1 MITHDE
7 LTQKLYE
14 AWCAQMKKD
23 GFNLSLDWE
32 NLQPAIKRCWSAVAD
47 AAWEH
52 VEGENAE
59 YARHASD
66 KLDELQG
73 LIIEFMNRAEEVI
86 G

>member
-1 MITHDE
+1 MITHEE
-7 LTQKLYE
+7 LAQRLRVAYE
-14 AWCAQMKKD
+14 DW
-23 GFNLSLDWE
+23 LDISNDKE
-32 NLQPAIKRCWSAVAD
+32 
-47 AAWEH
+47 AAWLAAAELAWDL

-73 LIIEFMNRAEEVI
+73 LIIEFMNRAEDVI